1 MEKETIKKLVEYY
14 LPYISAVKG
23 AAYKQQDI
31 SEKQLNHICTYAK
44 NVEYEDILG
53 LIDFTVTGSAKD
65 GMVFTIEGIYYKEIG
80 RKPNHI
86 LYKNIRKVEI
96 NNFAKKDNDN
106 EILFYCNDEGTWDDQ
121 IITSFVRKTLLA
133 ELLEEIAE
141 QMAQPFEISFSSE
154 KLDEEKEDTS
164 GVDEQEECQT
174 ETLGEATERF
184 KNSFQKVHGVME
196 TDKNKKAKQSAEL
209 FRNLKVAAGD
219 NEVEVQF
226 QLGKCYDEGILT
238 EPDER
243 LAVYWYTKAA
253 MQHHGEAMCRLAEYY
268 YTGKY
273 VYEDEALAE
282 ALLLVSTA
290 REMAADRLQKWFD
303 IDIAKD
309 GTYCHHASM
318 MEAVEHVNQF
328 IKNAN
333 HDILEMIEDEI
344 IDEEYEDGE
353 DDDNWEHFYPK
364 PNKYFLPKTNAEL
377 FIGNI
382 KRKLGL

>member
-1 MEKETIKKLVEYY
+1 MEKETMKKMLV
-14 LPYISAVKG
+14 
-23 AAYKQQDI
+23 
-31 SEKQLNHICTYAK
+31 
-44 NVEYEDILG
+44 
-53 LIDFTVTGSAKD
+53 
-65 GMVFTIEGIYYKEIG
+65 
-80 RKPNHI
+80 
-86 LYKNIRKVEI
+86 
-96 NNFAKKDNDN
+96 
-106 EILFYCNDEGTWDDQ
+106 
-121 IITSFVRKTLLA
+121 
-133 ELLEEIAE
+133 ELLEELAE
-141 QMAQPFEISFSSE
+141 QQAQPFEVSLSSE
-154 KLDEEKEDTS
+154 KGDESGQKDT
-164 GVDEQEECQT
+164 DMEEAEETKT
-174 ETLGEATERF
+174 EALSEATERF
-184 KNSFQKVHGVME
+184 RKSFENVHGAIE
-196 TDKNKKAKQSAEL
+196 KKPHKKPKQTL
-209 FRNLKVAAGD
+209 DLHNNLKEAAGD
-219 NEVEVQF
+219 NEPEVQF
-226 QLGKCYDEGILT
+226 QLGRSYEEGIYT
-238 EPDER
+238 EQDER

-253 MQHHGEAMCRLAEYY
+253 MQHHGEAMCRLAECY

-290 REMAADRLQKWFD
+290 RKLAADKLQKWFD

-309 GTYCHHASM
+309 GSYCHHASM

-353 DDDNWEHFYPK
+353 DDDDWEPFYPK